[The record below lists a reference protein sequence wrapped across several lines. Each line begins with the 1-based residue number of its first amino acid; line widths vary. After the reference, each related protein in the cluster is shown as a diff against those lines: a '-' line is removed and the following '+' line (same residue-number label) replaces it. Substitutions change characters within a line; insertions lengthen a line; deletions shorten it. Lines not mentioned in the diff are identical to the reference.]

1 MSDIY
6 ASGMFYAEM
15 SKLILGVKEGGELS
29 VLLQFLAQCSSTP
42 VQSGTVWLPLAADF
56 SA

>member
-6 ASGMFYAEM
+6 ASGMFYAEL

-29 VLLQFLAQCSSTP
+29 VLLQFLALCSSTL
-42 VQSGTVWLPLAADF
+42 SGTVWLPLAADF
-56 SA
+56 SV